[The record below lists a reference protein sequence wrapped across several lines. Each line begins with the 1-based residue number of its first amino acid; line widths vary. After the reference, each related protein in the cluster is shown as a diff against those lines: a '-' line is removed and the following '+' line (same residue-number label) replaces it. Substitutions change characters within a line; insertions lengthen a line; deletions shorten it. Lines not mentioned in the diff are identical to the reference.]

1 MVARTPTTREAIQEG
16 KYEPATVMSAPRP
29 QPVSRT
35 LTAATLAP
43 RSPGRVQRTWSLL
56 IRLTAGGPG
65 RGRPVLA
72 RAEGKRHRGVEQLQ
86 LRIDF
91 LKAGAA
97 QLAPRGKEI
106 HESPQAE
113 AIGPQGSLVR
123 ALRGLDHGGRHVESP
138 EAEAHVRIGLPDV
151 VDCPIA
157 SRGDFL
163 LGGSPLS
170 FGELHLAG
178 AGAALEELPFEA
190 QPRSIRELSDA
201 GPGRGGGAEVVLEP
215 GQFAAHVARQEQRR
229 EIVGTGTPD
238 GGFLLSHDGNF
249 RDQIGSL
256 LECLVDDLLDG
267 ILEVRWQGEG
277 REVDQLERG
286 GGQDA
291 HALGEG
297 HLRVPL
303 LRSDLLQVELRL
315 RGLLPGE

>member
-123 ALRGLDHGGRHVESP
+123 ALRGLDHGGRHVEPP
-138 EAEAHVRIGLPDV
+138 EAETHVRIGLPDV
-151 VDCPIA
+151 IDCPIA

-163 LGGSPLS
+163 LCGSPLRLS
-170 FGELHLAG
+170 KLHLAC
-178 AGAALEELPFEA
+178 ARPSLEELPFET
-190 QPRSIRELSDA
+190 QPPSIRRLPCVEPAS
-201 GPGRGGGAEVVLEP
+201 VL
-215 GQFAAHVARQEQRR
+215 AAHVKA
-229 EIVGTGTPD
+229 
-238 GGFLLSHDGNF
+238 
-249 RDQIGSL
+249 GSGKL
-256 LECLVDDLLDG
+256 A
-267 ILEVRWQGEG
+267 
-277 REVDQLERG
+277 
-286 GGQDA
+286 A
-291 HALGEG
+291 H
-297 HLRVPL
+297 VT
-303 LRSDLLQVELRL
+303 D
-315 RGLLPGE
+315 